1 MLSRTQ
7 KDLELYAV
15 DDKTLQVRRLLAE
28 HGDAWVN
35 LDQDVPKPLKDGSGF
50 LWSSEQSGGRELEL
64 RDLSSGALLRVLV
77 PRAEGFRK
85 LVHLDDQNGYAT
97 YAASPEPSEQQLFR
111 VPLLG
116 GAAVPLV
123 SERGY
128 LMASFGRAHDVYVV
142 QAFSAEQHAR
152 TLGAWHRLGS
162 SRRVVDTLL
171 PRLAANEAAE
181 AIWRSDDDTL
191 PKALDAVVQ
200 RHGRALGL
208 GLTELKQ
215 AGENARGTL
224 AQMAAAMG
232 LTLPRNRL
240 ASTDAAMP
248 PVTIAAREASVDMLA
263 AGIQD
268 IADALASESVPLS
281 ALLHMVLETIYRA
294 LACQRVV
301 FCLRDASGQRL
312 TGRFGLG
319 DQAKLLSPRFDIP
332 LRTVSGQP
340 PDLFGAVC
348 LKGVDTLVPD
358 LQRRDVE
365 AMLPTWF
372 RQRVVARSMLLL
384 PLVLRGA
391 PLGLIYAD
399 HAMRMPLG
407 ERERVKLRELRDLAA
422 QAFRRP
428 GQ

>member
-1 MLSRTQ
+1 MPSGSSRAEGNGLKAGDIVFGVGRLRVNTLAELSQ
-7 KDLELYAV
+7 LVK
-15 DDKTLQVRRLLAE
+15 RRLHQVQLVVARG
-28 HGDAWVN
+28 GDHRGA
-35 LDQDVPKPLKDGSGF
+35 DGNR
-50 LWSSEQSGGRELEL
+50 GR
-64 RDLSSGALLRVLV
+64 DPCA
-77 PRAEGFRK
+77 PRAEREAREAQAVRDQLTRHAGTTPANGASAPHPDLLADQVASQVLGLGFADLGMGVARHWG
-85 LVHLDDQNGYAT
+85 LPESLQHCMRRPEGH
-97 YAASPEPSEQQLFR
+97 SPPRAL
-111 VPLLG
+111 PPG
-116 GAAVPLV
+116 P
-123 SERGY
+123 ER
-128 LMASFGRAHDVYVV
+128 LRWLS
-142 QAFSAEQHAR
+142 
-152 TLGAWHRLGS
+152 
-162 SRRVVDTLL
+162 
-171 PRLAANEAAE
+171 LAANEAAE

-407 ERERVKLRELRDLAA
+407 ERERVKLHVKH
-422 QAFRRP
+422 
-428 GQ
+428 GI